1 MAKKM
6 SQFAAQFENL
16 ASAYR
21 KRYPRIVEALEKDSI
36 LARHGSVNEA
46 NIAQLGSMIDKTR
59 AYLKA
64 KNEQGTVTD
73 LGLAAKFAIDLVT
86 VGYTGA
92 PPALMANIQQINSQN
107 GYVWYEATKAES
119 TYGNVTAGDTL
130 DNPLRKPDVYAKNF
144 GVPADEQIGKTT
156 GNPAPLTIAGALKHV
171 PVRPRSVTISVDA
184 ENAGFPIVGTD
195 AFGNGTGFGNGITF
209 TVNYATGDIVIKF
222 TGDVPAADKAV
233 FAKYDFEAEY
243 KSAIPTINIDLE
255 TKPVKA
261 QVCALQAQVGLLKQ
275 YEMQSVLGIDAAT
288 RTAQKLAE
296 ELNREIS
303 TKLVDLLEAGAEA
316 GGSTEVWVK
325 NPAYQVGL
333 EVQHQQSLDY
343 ALIDLDSDIYD
354 KADRGAATFYVG
366 SRKVGTA
373 ELTKIVPKADR
384 SAQPAQ
390 QGTSLAGVYGDKP
403 IIRAASLVD
412 NASGNTNVLGN
423 VLGGYRGQ
431 YPWDAALVIG
441 VHMPIVAIK
450 DIPDADNILLTKQG
464 IATWAAFERIS
475 DAFCGK
481 VTIVNKTPNQTD
493 GISYEIIDGGEG

>member
-1 MAKKM
+1 MT
-6 SQFAAQFENL
+6 QFATQFENL
-16 ASAYR
+16 ATAYK
-21 KRYPRIVEALEKDSI
+21 KRYPRICEALEKDSI
-36 LARHGSVNEA
+36 LAKHGTVNES

-119 TYGNVTAGDTL
+119 TYGNVNAGDTL
-130 DNPLRKPDVYAKNF
+130 DNPLKRPDVYAKNY
-144 GVPADEQIGKTT
+144 GVPADEQIGTT
-156 GNPAPLTIAGALKHV
+156 TAAPVLNLAGALKHV

-184 ENAGFPIVGTD
+184 ENADFPIVGTD

-209 TVNYATGDIVIKF
+209 TVNYATGDIAITF
-222 TGDVPAADKAV
+222 TGTNPGAGKSV

-303 TKLVDLLEAGAEA
+303 TKLVDLLEAGANA
-316 GGSTEVWVK
+316 GGSAEVWVK

-403 IIRAASLVD
+403 IIRAASLED
-412 NASGNTNVLGN
+412 NAAGNANILGN
-423 VLGGYRGQ
+423 ILGGYRGQ

-481 VTIVNKTPNQTD
+481 VTILDKTPNNVD
-493 GISYEIIDGGEG
+493 GISYDVIDDHQNP